1 MIAVRCLAALM
12 LATTNGPTDPGSVAT
27 PAVTVRVAAK
37 AADGRPAWDIPI
49 EFNKAVDRW
58 LVYYQTRGRRSFQ
71 IHLRRAGRYEPTLR
85 AIMREHGLPQDLVY
99 LSMIESGYDPN
110 AYSRAHA
117 VGLWQF
123 LSSTG
128 RRYGLR
134 IDEWVDDRRDPI
146 LATRAAAAYLK
157 DLYEEFGSWYLAA
170 AAYNGGSR
178 RVWRAMRRTGSRDF
192 WTLARRGYFPDETKE
207 YVPKFIAAA
216 LIAKQPEK
224 YGFNVRTA
232 RFLGHDLG
240 RVPDATSL
248 DVIAEAAGVDVAEVI
263 ALNPQLIRRVTPPG
277 ESYHVRL
284 PQRTGNTFA
293 TNYARIPAEARVRAV
308 QHTVKPGDTLGRLAK
323 TYGSDVSAI
332 RSANQGVHPRRLAV
346 GQRLFIPVSTKP
358 TRLTS
363 SSP

>member
-1 MIAVRCLAALM
+1 MIAVSCLAALM
-12 LATTNGPTDPGSVAT
+12 LTTTTGPTDPGSV
-27 PAVTVRVAAK
+27 PAPALTAYVEAK
-37 AADGRPAWDIPI
+37 PAGGRPAWDIPI

-85 AIMREHGLPQDLVY
+85 AIMREYGLPQDLVY

-123 LSSTG
+123 LNSTG

-134 IDEWVDDRRDPI
+134 IDEWVDERRDPI

-170 AAYNGGSR
+170 AAYNGGSG
-178 RVWRAMRRTGSRDF
+178 RVWRAVRRTGSRDF
-192 WTLARRGYFPDETKE
+192 WTLTRRGYLAQETRD

-224 YGFNVRTA
+224 YGFNLRTA
-232 RFLGHDLG
+232 PLLGYDLG

-263 ALNPQLIRRVTPPG
+263 ALNPQLIRRITPPG

-284 PQRTGNTFA
+284 PHRTGTTFA
-293 TNYARIPAEARVRAV
+293 TNYARIPSEARLRAV

-323 TYGSDVSAI
+323 TYGSDLSAI
-332 RSANQGVHPRRLAV
+332 RSANPSVHPRRLEV
-346 GQRLFIPVSTKP
+346 GQRLFIPVSTKS

>member
-1 MIAVRCLAALM
+1 MIAARCLAALM
-12 LATTNGPTDPGSVAT
+12 LAMVNGPIDSGADST
-27 PAVTVRVAAK
+27 PTVAAHG
-37 AADGRPAWDIPI
+37 ASIRDGGRPAWDIPI
-49 EFNKAVDRW
+49 EFNQAVDRW
-58 LVYYQTRGRRSFQ
+58 LVFYQTKGRRSFQ
-71 IHLRRAGRYEPTLR
+71 IHLRRAGRYESTMR

-110 AYSRAHA
+110 AYSDAHA

-134 IDEWVDDRRDPI
+134 IDEWVDERRDPI

-157 DLYEEFGSWYLAA
+157 DLYEEFDSWYLAA
-170 AAYNGGSR
+170 AAYNGGSG
-178 RVWRAMRRTGSRDF
+178 RVWRAVRRTGSRDF
-192 WTLARRGYFPDETKE
+192 WTLRRRGYFAQETRD

-224 YGFNVRTA
+224 YGFKPGTA
-232 RFLGHDLG
+232 PLVGYDLG

-263 ALNPQLIRRVTPPG
+263 ALNPQLVRRLTPPG
-277 ESYHVRL
+277 ESYYVRL
-284 PQRTGNTFA
+284 PQRTGATF
-293 TNYARIPAEARVRAV
+293 TVNYARIPVDARVSAV
-308 QHTVKPGDTLGRLAK
+308 KHTIKRGDTLGRLAE

-332 RSANQGVHPRRLAV
+332 RTANPGIDPRRLAV
-346 GQRLFIPVSTKP
+346 GQRLFIPVNASP
-358 TRLTS
+358 TS
-363 SSP
+363 QSSPMP

>member
-1 MIAVRCLAALM
+1 MIAVHCLAALM
-12 LATTNGPTDPGSVAT
+12 LATTNGPTEPVSVPT
-27 PAVTVRVAAK
+27 PSVVAHMAAK
-37 AADGRPAWDIPI
+37 PAGGRPAWDIPI

-58 LVYYQTRGRRSFQ
+58 LVFYQTKGRRSFQ
-71 IHLRRAGRYEPTLR
+71 IHLRRAGRYESTMR

-110 AYSRAHA
+110 AYSHAHA

-123 LSSTG
+123 LASTG

-134 IDEWVDDRRDPI
+134 IDEWVDERRDPV

-178 RVWRAMRRTGSRDF
+178 RVWRAVRRTGSRDF
-192 WTLARRGYFPDETKE
+192 WTLRRRGYFADETKE

-216 LIAKQPEK
+216 LIAKQPDR
-224 YGFNVRTA
+224 YGFDLGTA
-232 RFLGHDLG
+232 PILGYDLG

-263 ALNPQLIRRVTPPG
+263 ALNPQLIRRMTPPG
-277 ESYHVRL
+277 ASYHVRL
-284 PQRTGNTFA
+284 PQRTGHRFA
-293 TNYARIPAEARVRAV
+293 TNYAQIPAGERLRAV
-308 QHTVKPGDTLGRLAK
+308 RHTVKRGDTFARLAK
-323 TYGSDVSAI
+323 TYGSELSAI
-332 RSANQGVHPRRLAV
+332 RSANPNVHPRRLEV
-346 GQRLFIPVSTKP
+346 GQRLFIPISTKS
-358 TRLTS
+358 TRLAS
-363 SSP
+363 STP

>member
-12 LATTNGPTDPGSVAT
+12 LATTPGSV
-27 PAVTVRVAAK
+27 PMPGVTADVAAK
-37 AADGRPAWDIPI
+37 PVGGRPTWDIPI
-49 EFNKAVDRW
+49 EYNKAVDRW

-71 IHLRRAGRYEPTLR
+71 IHLTRAGRYEPTLR
-85 AIMREHGLPQDLVY
+85 AIMQEHRLPQDLVY
-99 LSMIESGYDPN
+99 LSLIESGYDPN

-123 LSSTG
+123 LSSTAQ
-128 RRYGLR
+128 RYGLR
-134 IDEWVDDRRDPI
+134 VNEWVDERRDPI

-157 DLYEEFGSWYLAA
+157 DLYEEFGSWYLVA

-178 RVWRAMRRTGSRDF
+178 RVHRAIRRTGSRDF
-192 WTLARRGYFPDETKE
+192 WVLARRGYFPDETKE

-216 LIAKQPEK
+216 LIAKQPDK

-232 RFLGHDLG
+232 PLRGYDLG
-240 RVPDATSL
+240 GVPDATSL

-284 PQRTGNTFA
+284 PQRTGQTFA

-323 TYGSDVSAI
+323 IYGSDVSAI
-332 RSANQGVHPRRLAV
+332 RTANPSVRPRRLEV
-346 GQRLFIPVSTKP
+346 GQRLFIPASTKL